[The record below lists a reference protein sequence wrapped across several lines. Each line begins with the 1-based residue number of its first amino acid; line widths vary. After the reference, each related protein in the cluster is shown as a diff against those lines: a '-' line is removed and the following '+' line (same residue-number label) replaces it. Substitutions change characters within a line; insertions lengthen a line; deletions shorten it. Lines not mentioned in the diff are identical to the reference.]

1 MGLSNILSLCGG
13 LGLFLFGMKYMGA
26 GLELAAG
33 PKLNGLLEKLTRNP
47 VMGFLL
53 GVLVTACVQ
62 SSSATTIMCMGFL
75 NAGIMD
81 LVQAAGVILGAN
93 VGTTMTSILIAL
105 DVSGIAPICIFIGSL
120 MLMFCKKDL
129 QKHIGQIILGFG
141 LLFQGLHTMSS
152 SMSGLKDIPAFQQFI
167 ANATNPFVGVLVGIL
182 LCAVIQS
189 SSAAVGVLQAL
200 AMQGLMPIYFAA
212 FLICG
217 INVGSSVTPFLSSIG
232 AKNNT
237 KRAAVIYFTYN
248 IIGAIIFVP
257 LTILTPFVNI
267 YGFFTSNAVVQIS
280 MYHITFK
287 LVTAII
293 LLPFVQKLVDISYFA
308 IPKVVHESAYRFTY
322 IDPKQ
327 IVAPSVTMRQLYKE
341 AERMAGLVRQNFI
354 LAAEGML
361 NNDISHADEIR
372 ERENVINFLNHGI
385 IDYLV
390 QFSGNKLPAHMPQLV
405 ANMFHLIGD
414 LERVGDHAINILEKT
429 EKCVQKNLMY
439 SEDARAELEEI
450 YETDLL
456 LFDRSFSAFLC
467 HSMTEEDAM
476 ELHNIEDQIDTLT
489 RDSEAKHISRLRA
502 KQCTTESGII
512 FAEAL
517 HDYERI
523 GDHANDIV
531 NIALTSSQISGGIRP
546 PVLSTDTMA

>member
-1 MGLSNILSLCGG
+1 MGINNILSLCGG

-33 PKLNGLLEKLTRNP
+33 PKLNSLLEKLTRNP

-53 GVLVTACVQ
+53 GVFVTACVQ

-93 VGTTMTSILIAL
+93 VGTTMTSVLIAL
-105 DVSGIAPICIFIGSL
+105 DISWLAPVCIFIGA
-120 MLMFCKKDL
+120 MMQMFCKKKL
-129 QKHIGQIILGFG
+129 QKYIGQIILGFG
-141 LLFQGLHTMSS
+141 ILFQGLHTMSA

-167 ANATNPFVGVLVGIL
+167 ANATNPFLGVLVGIL

-200 AMQGLMPIYFAA
+200 AMQGLMPIHFAA

-217 INVGSSVTPFLSSIG
+217 INVGSSVTPFLSAIG

-237 KRAAVIYFTYN
+237 KRAAVIYCTYN
-248 IIGAIIFVP
+248 VIGAIIFVP
-257 LTILTPFVNI
+257 ICMLTPFVNI
-267 YGFFTSNAVVQIS
+267 YQLFTTNTVVQIS
-280 MYHITFK
+280 MFHITFK
-287 LVTAII
+287 LVTALV
-293 LLPFVQKLVDISYFA
+293 LLPFVRQLVDISYRF
-308 IPKVVHESAYRFTY
+308 IPKKVHENAYRFTY

-327 IVAPSVTMRQLYKE
+327 ISAPSVTIRQLYKE
-341 AERMAGLVRQNFI
+341 AERMAGMVRQNYI

-361 NNDISHADEIR
+361 NNDVSRAEEIR

-385 IDYLV
+385 IDYLIE
-390 QFSGNKLPAHMPQLV
+390 FSGRSLPSHTPQLV
-405 ANMFHLIGD
+405 GNMFHLIGD
-414 LERVGDHAINILEKT
+414 LERIGDHAINILEKT
-429 EKCVQKNLMY
+429 EKCVQKELIY
-439 SEDARAELEEI
+439 SEEARQELQEI

-456 LFDRSFSAFLC
+456 LFDRAFSGYLC
-467 HSMTEEDAM
+467 HNLTEQDALELYRMEDAIDDM
-476 ELHNIEDQIDTLT
+476 THKSENNHIE
-489 RDSEAKHISRLRA
+489 RLRA
-502 KQCTTESGII
+502 KQCSTEPGII

-517 HDYERI
+517 HEYERI
-523 GDHANDIV
+523 GDHSNSIV
-531 NIALTSSQISGGIRP
+531 RIARKNAQISGGIRP
-546 PVLSTDTMA
+546 PVLSTDAM

>member
-13 LGLFLFGMKYMGA
+13 LGLFLFGMRYMGD

-33 PKLNGLLEKLTRNP
+33 PKLNNLLEKLTRNP

-53 GVLVTACVQ
+53 GVLVTAIVQ

-81 LVQAAGVILGAN
+81 LTQAAGVILGAN
-93 VGTTMTSILIAL
+93 VGTTMTSVLIAL
-105 DVSGIAPICIFIGSL
+105 DVSGLAPCCIFVGSI
-120 MLMFCKKDL
+120 MQMFCKQKL
-129 QKHIGQIILGFG
+129 KKHIGQIILGFG
-141 LLFQGLHTMSS
+141 ILFQGLHTMSS
-152 SMSGLKDIPAFQQFI
+152 SMSGLKDIPAFQDFI
-167 ANATNPFVGVLVGIL
+167 ANATNPLIGLLVGIL

-237 KRAAVIYFTYN
+237 KRAAVIYCTYN
-248 IIGAIIFVP
+248 VIGALIFVP
-257 LTILTPFVNI
+257 LTMFTPFVKVYDMI
-267 YGFFTSNAVVQIS
+267 TSNAVVQIS

-287 LVTAII
+287 LITALV
-293 LLPFVQKLVDISYFA
+293 LLPFVKTLVNIS
-308 IPKVVHESAYRFTY
+308 IRIVPKKVHESAYRFTY

-327 IVAPSVTMRQLYKE
+327 IVAPSVTVRQIYKE
-341 AERMAGLVRQNFI
+341 AERMAGLARQNFI

-361 NNDISHADEIR
+361 QNDVSHADEIR

-390 QFSGNKLPAHMPQLV
+390 EFSGHNLPVHVPQLV

-414 LERVGDHAINILEKT
+414 LERIGDHAINLLEKT
-429 EKCVQKNLMY
+429 EKCVQNNLVY
-439 SEDARAELEEI
+439 SEVARAELEQI
-450 YETDLL
+450 YEVDLL
-456 LFDRSFSAFLC
+456 LFDRAFSGFLC
-467 HSMTEEDAM
+467 HSLSEQDAL
-476 ELHNIEDQIDTLT
+476 ELHHLEDDIDNMT
-489 RDSEAKHISRLRA
+489 RNSENNHIARLRA
-502 KQCTTESGII
+502 KQCHTQPGII

-531 NIALTSSQISGGIRP
+531 WIARKNAQISGGMRI
-546 PVLSTDTMA
+546 PVLSTDMM

>member
-1 MGLSNILSLCGG
+1 MGFGNILSLCGG
-13 LGLFLFGMKYMGA
+13 LGLFLFGMRYMGD

-33 PKLNGLLEKLTRNP
+33 PKLNNLLEKLTRNP

-53 GVLVTACVQ
+53 GVLVTAVVQ

-105 DVSGIAPICIFIGSL
+105 DVSALAPVCIFVGAA
-120 MLMFCKKDL
+120 MQMFCKQKL

-141 LLFQGLHTMSS
+141 ILFQGLHTMSA
-152 SMSGLKDIPAFQQFI
+152 SMSGLKDMPAFQNFI
-167 ANATNPFVGVLVGIL
+167 ASATNPIVGVLVGIL

-200 AMQGLMPIYFAA
+200 AMQGLMPMYFAA

-237 KRAAVIYFTYN
+237 KRAAVIYCTYN
-248 IIGAIIFVP
+248 VIGAILFVP
-257 LTILTPFVNI
+257 LTMLTPFVTV
-267 YGFFTSNAVVQIS
+267 YDFFTSNTVVQIS

-287 LVTAII
+287 LVTALV
-293 LLPFVQKLVDISYFA
+293 LLPFVKTLVRISFRFV
-308 IPKVVHESAYRFTY
+308 PKKVHESAYRFMY

-327 IVAPSVTMRQLYKE
+327 IVAPSVTVRQIYKE
-341 AERMAGLVRQNFI
+341 AERMATLVRQNFV

-361 NNDISHADEIR
+361 NDDISHADEIR
-372 ERENVINFLNHGI
+372 ERENIINFLNHGI

-390 QFSGNKLPAHMPQLV
+390 EFSGHNLPVHMPQLV

-414 LERVGDHAINILEKT
+414 LERIGDHAINILEKT
-429 EKCVQKNLMY
+429 ENCVQNRLIY
-439 SEDARAELEEI
+439 SDVARAELKEI
-450 YETDLL
+450 YEVDLL
-456 LFDRSFSAFLC
+456 LYDRAYSGYLC
-467 HSMTEEDAM
+467 HSLTEQDALELHRLEDKIDAM
-476 ELHNIEDQIDTLT
+476 T
-489 RDSEAKHISRLRA
+489 RKSENNHIARLRA
-502 KQCTTESGII
+502 KQCHTQPGIV

-517 HDYERI
+517 HDYERV

-531 NIALTSSQISGGIRP
+531 WIARKNAQISGGMRL
-546 PVLSTDTMA
+546 PVLSTDVV